1 MGKMAAQI
9 WVIGAGKG
17 GVGKSFVASSLGI
30 TLSKLNHSVLTID
43 FDCSGANLH
52 TYFGMGLGQKNI
64 RNYFEKN
71 EPLANLIDATPIPHL
86 SYIQGFWDSWEPNA
100 ITPAQTQKLV
110 SDARDLKFDHIIFDC
125 GPGSSPAYLELYD
138 AADEKIF
145 VTNPEP
151 NSVEKAYRLIENYI
165 FHQLKRN
172 CNADATSR
180 LQQALESYRRIN
192 NKQLFSFRKF
202 IAQETGLTPDYF
214 DNLNSKPIRL
224 IVNQARSRQDQDL
237 GFSMKS
243 VCNKF
248 FDLQIDYLG
257 ALDFD
262 NAVWHSLRERR
273 PFLIEKPFTPLA
285 GQFLTIAKT
294 LVPPNFSATSYKAV
308 I

>member
-1 MGKMAAQI
+1 MAAQI

-30 TLSKLNHSVLTID
+30 TLAKLNHSVLTVD

-52 TYFGMGLGQKNI
+52 TYYGTSLGKKNI
-64 RNYFEKN
+64 RHYFEN
-71 EPLANLIDATPIPHL
+71 GEALANLIETTPIPHL
-86 SYIQGFWDSWEPNA
+86 SYVQGFWDSWEPNSISPEQSRKIVA
-100 ITPAQTQKLV
+100 
-110 SDARDLKFDHIIFDC
+110 DARELKFDHIIFDC

-138 AADEKIF
+138 AADERIF

-151 NSVEKAYRLIENYI
+151 NSVEKCYRLIENYI
-165 FHQLKRN
+165 CHQLKRD
-172 CNADATSR
+172 CNAEATSK
-180 LQQALESYRRIN
+180 LQKALEAYRYSN
-192 NKQLFSFRKF
+192 NKQLFSFRSF
-202 IAQETGLTPDYF
+202 ISQETGLTTDYF
-214 DNLNSKPIRL
+214 ECLNSKPIRL
-224 IVNQARSRQDQDL
+224 VVNQARSRQDQDL
-237 GFSMKS
+237 GHSMKS

-262 NAVWHSLRERR
+262 NAVWHSLRERQ

-285 GQFLTIAKT
+285 GQFLNIAKT
-294 LVPPNFSATSYKAV
+294 LVPPNFSATSYRAV